1 MRLHPSARGCSSS
14 SSSLDQLRLAQV
26 GAHVM
31 PLKVFSA
38 PRAKKWPSLRR
49 QPRPCGIQQPGLVG
63 LHANLR
69 HPLKSVASP
78 SDLDASSR
86 VHCRVTR
93 SVQSANEVERFL
105 RRAPKKQQQQQQQPQ
120 PQEEEESGDGSA
132 SGGGSR
138 QPDKRGVK
146 ATAAGNRVPVRVGGR
161 SVALVPKFPDSRSS
175 GRATSGDWFVFVC
188 RDLLKATDWLTAHT
202 SVRMRIGCC

>member
-1 MRLHPSARGCSSS
+1 MTAECQIRVGRERAALDVRLHPSARGCSSS
-14 SSSLDQLRLAQV
+14 SSSLDLLRLAQV

-31 PLKVFSA
+31 SLKVFSA

-105 RRAPKKQQQQQQQPQ
+105 RRAPKN
-120 PQEEEESGDGSA
+120 SNSNN
-132 SGGGSR
+132 SSR
-138 QPDKRGVK
+138 SRRRRKSRV
-146 ATAAGNRVPVRVGGR
+146 TAAPAAAVRVNQTRGELRQRRLATEFQFESVVGR
-161 SVALVPKFPDSRSS
+161 
-175 GRATSGDWFVFVC
+175 
-188 RDLLKATDWLTAHT
+188 
-202 SVRMRIGCC
+202 